1 MMKKSMMILLILLL
15 VLLLAGSAFGI
26 YSFISVY
33 GRAQGQALD
42 PAAAGSRE
50 VEAFLIDQ
58 WNFQQAELEG
68 KTLTA
73 VRTMDLS
80 YDDACLVGATVFTDD
95 LAPESYLSQAATIL
109 EDVENTFAMEGL
121 TLVLRMESNDE
132 KVIFSVDSEGN
143 IQTCWTVEDSE

>member
-15 VLLLAGSAFGI
+15 VLLLVGAAVGI

-33 GRAQGQALD
+33 GRARGQELD
-42 PAAAGSRE
+42 PATAVERE
-50 VEAFLIDQ
+50 VEAFLVDQ
-58 WNFQQAELEG
+58 WNFQQAELKG

-80 YDDACLVGATVFTDD
+80 YEDACLVGAAVFTDD

-121 TLVLRMESNDE
+121 TLVLRMESNDDKE
-132 KVIFSVDSEGN
+132 IFSVDSEGT
-143 IQTCWTVEDSE
+143 IQTCWTVEDPQ